1 MKTKKNT
8 KAKPEPPREVP
19 QRLFPMVE
27 GKPKPTAPAPENVYI
42 GIPLNFKDHNEI
54 ELSER

>member
-27 GKPKPTAPAPENVYI
+27 GKPKPSAPCSRKCLHRHTI
-42 GIPLNFKDHNEI
+42 KL
-54 ELSER
+54 